1 MIEIGD
7 HPSNLHRCRECT
19 TLFPA
24 DVLSC
29 PHCQTEVTV
38 ESAVDDTEDA
48 PVTVTRKPRRGSGM
62 TTVELPADAP
72 PLPTDK

>member
-1 MIEIGD
+1 MTDID
-7 HPSNLHRCRECT
+7 DYPSNLRRCRECT
-19 TLFPA
+19 TLFPT

-48 PVTVTRKPRRGSGM
+48 PVTVTRKPRRGG
-62 TTVELPADAP
+62 TQTVELPDDAP